1 MAQRH
6 ISFLVRMRRIAT
18 LSLAA
23 AVLASVVPA
32 SADDGEDGWEWR
44 ATIYGW
50 LPDLEAKAR
59 FPTGGDG
66 SINVDASTFLDNLD
80 FTFMGALQARKG
92 SWGMFTDV
100 LYLDEGASRTG
111 IRDFTFGRRELP
123 ADVTADVV
131 FDMKSWVW
139 TVAGTYNLTGGSDNP
154 VDLLFGARMVDM
166 KQSLRWTFNGDI
178 AELPLPGRE
187 GSSEVS
193 ATNWDAIIGVKG
205 HTYLGSE
212 GRWVL
217 PWHFDVGTGD
227 SDFTWQAM
235 AGLGYQFGWGAVI
248 LTYRY
253 LDYDLDSDSSITD
266 MTFSGPMIGA
276 SFAW

>member
-1 MAQRH
+1 MDR
-6 ISFLVRMRRIAT
+6 LVAFCLPVIG
-18 LSLAA
+18 LAA
-23 AVLASVVPA
+23 AAAALQPA
-32 SADDGEDGWEWR
+32 PAFAADGNDGWEWR

-50 LPDLEAKAR
+50 LPDLEATVR
-59 FPTGGDG
+59 FPTGGG
-66 SINVDASTFLDNLD
+66 ETINVDAGTLLDNLD

-100 LYLDEGASRTG
+100 LYLDEGASRQG
-111 IRDFTFGRRELP
+111 IREFPIGRRELP

-131 FDMKSWVW
+131 FDLKSWVW
-139 TVAGTYNLTGGSDNP
+139 TLAGTYNLTGGSDNP
-154 VDLLFGARMVDM
+154 VDLVFGARMVDM
-166 KQSLRWTFNGDI
+166 KQSLRWSFNGDI
-178 AELPLPGRE
+178 AQLPLPGRD

-205 HTYLGSE
+205 HHFFGAE
-212 GRWVL
+212 GRWVV
-217 PWHFDVGTGD
+217 PWNFDVGTGD

-253 LDYDLDSDSSITD
+253 LDYDLDSESPITG